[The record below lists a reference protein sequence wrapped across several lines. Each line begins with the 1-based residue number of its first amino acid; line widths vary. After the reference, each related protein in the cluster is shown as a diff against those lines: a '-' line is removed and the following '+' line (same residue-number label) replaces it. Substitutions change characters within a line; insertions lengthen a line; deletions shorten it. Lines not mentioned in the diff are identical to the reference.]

1 MFYDY
6 LPTALTIIFQKQLHF
21 YTLKRYKMNADN
33 VHNKTQ
39 ELGHAAKEKMND
51 AGRAMKNAAEKAGDK
66 AEELK
71 DQAGQKMHDAK
82 EAMKRH

>member
-1 MFYDY
+1 
-6 LPTALTIIFQKQLHF
+6 
-21 YTLKRYKMNADN
+21 MNADN
-33 VHNKTQ
+33 AHNKAQ
-39 ELGHAAKEKMND
+39 ELGHTAKEKMND
-51 AGRAMKNAAEKAGDK
+51 AGRAVKNAAEKAGDK